1 MNEITK
7 SRLIEGSIVSN
18 RLKYVL
24 DIINLD
30 NSKTILDIGSWHL
43 NQSIEFS
50 FIFPN
55 SRIYAF
61 EPVPESYQDCLSKSM
76 SYKNISV
83 FNLASVCNPCR
94 YST

>member
-61 EPVPESYQDCLSKSM
+61 EPVPESYQDCLSNYLRKS
-76 SYKNISV
+76 SYSR
-83 FNLASVCNPCR
+83 F
-94 YST
+94 